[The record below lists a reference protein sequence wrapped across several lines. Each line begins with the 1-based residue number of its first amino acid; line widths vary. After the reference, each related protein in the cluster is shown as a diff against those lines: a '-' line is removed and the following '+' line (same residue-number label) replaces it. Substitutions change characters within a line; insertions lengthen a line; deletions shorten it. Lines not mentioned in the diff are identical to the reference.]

1 VSPATQAAQD
11 RAARKAYRRSLP
23 PLYRWRRV
31 IIGVLVAALIVV
43 IAVALRSDPVGIVKG
58 AWYGLRQQY
67 VWVRPVQAT
76 VIPPEATAAKSD
88 PAALV
93 DESDNEWTMN
103 WTPTG
108 VSPCGP
114 APGTGFIML
123 TFAPTRIRLM
133 QIVPGLAESNP
144 ERKLQPLPQVLGIDF
159 GDGKC
164 KTIEL
169 RSAPG
174 MQTIKIDSK
183 QKVTQMR
190 IGIHSATP
198 LANAEPLISITE
210 VILKAYPS

>member
-1 VSPATQAAQD
+1 MSPATQAAQD

-31 IIGVLVAALIVV
+31 IIGVLVAALIVA

-144 ERKLQPLPQVLGIDF
+144 ERKLQPLPKVLGIDF

-164 KTIEL
+164 RTIEL
-169 RSAPG
+169 SSEPG

-183 QKVTQMR
+183 QQVTQMR
-190 IGIHSATP
+190 IGIHSATT